1 MSVTDFLSL
10 PNRSFKN
17 QSAYTPFIL
26 SRRKPLTSY
35 KNTFPIH
42 PSPFS
47 PNYRERDTHFIK
59 QIAPSEE
66 LNDKINSA
74 LESGAATADTATLKS
89 IGSSALF
96 QNQFTATTSG
106 NNKRSSTGGS
116 SGVGGKKKRSTNNQ
130 PSKRGGT
137 TQSRK
142 RGQSSLLDD

>member
-89 IGSSALF
+89 IGSSSLF

-106 NNKRSSTGGS
+106 NKRSSTGGS

-130 PSKRGGT
+130 SSKRGGT